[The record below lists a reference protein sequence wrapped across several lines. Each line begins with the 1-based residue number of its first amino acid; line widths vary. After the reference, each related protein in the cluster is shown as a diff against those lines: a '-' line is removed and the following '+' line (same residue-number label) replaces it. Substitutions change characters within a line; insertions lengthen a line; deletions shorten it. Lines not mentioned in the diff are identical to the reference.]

1 MPELPQP
8 NSAFHGA
15 HYTHI
20 RDALPDWLTHAT
32 PGRLGALKAAGV
44 KHLTAPAPLK
54 AAIAEH
60 WQQQNRLDQ
69 RLAGLNDVYAF
80 AEPLLKHALRDY
92 GNLDVRNTYLR
103 LYVDAK
109 TSGWK
114 LNVTGAQVSK
124 TFSLLDAA
132 LYNFAADQ
140 TFLDFAFL
148 GPTDARGQRDV
159 LHEIGGQPRPRWPL
173 PDEDGLARDEKRGIV
188 EAARIDRD
196 QVGGRLGRPEQ
207 QAPALR
213 ADVAHGRMSAAAPR
227 PHLLD
232 GTLAGERT
240 ARHAHY
246 RHAAAA

>member
-92 GNLDVRNTYLR
+92 GAVDVRNTYLR
-103 LYVDAK
+103 LYVEANLAW
-109 TSGWK
+109 WK
-114 LNVTGAQVSK
+114 INISGAQTSK
-124 TFSLLDAA
+124 TGSTEQFELTSPWQINEEESLTLTYDAVVSA
-132 LYNFAADQ
+132 LSQPVTNANI
-140 TFLDFAFL
+140 LS
-148 GPTDARGQRDV
+148 V
-159 LHEIGGQPRPRWPL
+159 LFV
-173 PDEDGLARDEKRGIV
+173 V
-188 EAARIDRD
+188 EWA
-196 QVGGRLGRPEQ
+196 
-207 QAPALR
+207 
-213 ADVAHGRMSAAAPR
+213 
-227 PHLLD
+227 
-232 GTLAGERT
+232 
-240 ARHAHY
+240 
-246 RHAAAA
+246 

>member
-148 GPTDARGQRDV
+148 GPTDARGQRDDV
-159 LHEIGGQPRPRWPL
+159 SRDHSCACYCAARHSSDCAGL
-173 PDEDGLARDEKRGIV
+173 PARDC
-188 EAARIDRD
+188 
-196 QVGGRLGRPEQ
+196 
-207 QAPALR
+207 
-213 ADVAHGRMSAAAPR
+213 
-227 PHLLD
+227 
-232 GTLAGERT
+232 
-240 ARHAHY
+240 AHY
-246 RHAAAA
+246 EPSGEPRGQACW